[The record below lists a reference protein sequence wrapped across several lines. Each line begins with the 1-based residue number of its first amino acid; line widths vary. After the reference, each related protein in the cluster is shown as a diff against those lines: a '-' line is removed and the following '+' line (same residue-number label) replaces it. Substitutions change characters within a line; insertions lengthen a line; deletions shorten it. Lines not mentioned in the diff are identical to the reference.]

1 VEDGN
6 PLVISP
12 INEGQQVGT
21 KGPAQSVA
29 EKLPLVT
36 CAEPRRSIKLKV
48 KGTHSSLDQSV
59 GRTSLNSSSC
69 PLFDNFPFTRLT
81 VEEIVELFSSYRIK
95 LGDNA
100 QHREQIIL
108 VIQTSSRIS
117 FENTIK
123 QVIDKSKTNLYE
135 MVIVYPHTISEGLI
149 DFT

>member
-1 VEDGN
+1 MHAWEG
-6 PLVISP
+6 SP
-12 INEGQQVGT
+12 CPSSAT
-21 KGPAQSVA
+21 HRPAAVRSARKRVA
-29 EKLPLVT
+29 
-36 CAEPRRSIKLKV
+36 
-48 KGTHSSLDQSV
+48 H
-59 GRTSLNSSSC
+59 
-69 PLFDNFPFTRLT
+69 
-81 VEEIVELFSSYRIK
+81 YRIK